1 MKKTCKLVLSLMLIL
16 SFVMSCVGTL
26 TFVKADGEPYTVEAP
41 SGLYGDFRLVLNKGQ
56 KFEWLKVYNTS
67 YESTYDVEKEELV
80 RTCNGE
86 KALISEIQGN
96 ELNTVDADT
105 EANTSYIYSIQKD
118 YDIEYVKFEFKLE
131 NDPQTYT
138 WEWNRPSLGN
148 FKPVIHETTVSNNET
163 DKGYYD
169 ITLSCSGGDDENGVT
184 ITYILVSDSDGNVI
198 DMQKLTDGEDN
209 DIAGMNFD
217 EETQRYNIIYRGLL
231 GGKSYKF
238 TVKNEY
244 GVLSDSKD
252 TSLVDK
258 EVPDSIKN
266 SDDSSDVV
274 NKKND
279 LSLKVSTKNKGDYS
293 EVTVSTNR
301 KCTIYVDGVKA
312 GVTKKNK
319 LVTNIYESGEYTIRA
334 VDKNS
339 KFKEKKITIK
349 GLKYAKSKAPKVIS
363 REDWKKVAENG
374 SKLPQ
379 TGTTPVITIVVA
391 GLIVVAL
398 GILVYKK
405 KGVRAK

>member
-56 KFEWLKVYNTS
+56 KFEWLKVYNTR
-67 YESTYDVEKEELV
+67 YTSTFDVDKQEIV
-80 RTCNGE
+80 RTCDGE
-86 KALISEIQGN
+86 KALYEEISGDD
-96 ELNTVDADT
+96 LNTIDADT
-105 EANTSYIYSIQKD
+105 EADTCYIYSIKRD
-118 YDIEYVKFEFKLE
+118 DDVEYLKFEFKLE
-131 NDPQTYT
+131 NDSQTYT

-148 FKPVIHETTVSNNET
+148 FKPVINETSVANNEI

-169 ITLSCSGGDDENGVT
+169 ITLSCSGGDDENGCSVT
-184 ITYILVSDSDGNVI
+184 HLLISDEEGNTIDMVKLSDG
-198 DMQKLTDGEDN
+198 DETDSVS
-209 DIAGMNFD
+209 MLFD
-217 EETQRYNIIYRGLL
+217 EETQRYNIVYKGLL
-231 GGKSYKF
+231 GGKTYKF
-238 TVKNEY
+238 TIRNEY
-244 GVLSDSKD
+244 GVLSDAKD
-252 TSLVDK
+252 VSLADK
-258 EVPDSIKN
+258 EVPDDIKN
-266 SDDSSDVV
+266 SETTKDVV

-279 LSLKVSTKNKGDYS
+279 LSLKVSAKNKGDYS

-349 GLKYAKSKAPKVIS
+349 GLKYTKSKAPKVIS
-363 REDWKKVAENG
+363 REDWDKVFENG

-379 TGTTPVITIVVA
+379 TGTTSVITIVVA

-398 GILVYKK
+398 GIVVYKK